1 MPIRKVKEKYATKDG
16 RMYSFYQNVKNID
29 GTTKRFESEKFMTE
43 EEAIEAEKAYLS
55 KYKDLEVNPHMTF
68 KEAYLKYYEYQ
79 KDKVKDSTL
88 KTYRD
93 RIKYMG
99 IYDDVELVD
108 LNGEHYQKWRNMMN
122 DTDLNDRY
130 KNDIQKFIKQVL
142 NFAESQWDFNLRKF
156 YRKMVPF
163 KTPGALPKEMIF
175 YTPEEFYAFIAEA
188 DDLRYRCLYKM
199 LYYCGLR
206 RSEARGLQWKHV
218 DLFNKKISIKQ
229 QCLNPSTTN
238 ANSEWYLSSPKTPS
252 SVRTLPITDNLA
264 DELKELRDK
273 MKMYKQFKLD
283 WFVFGDEDPLSYH
296 QMNYYKDKYADKAGV
311 KRLNLHGFRHSCA
324 SVLIHGSTPI
334 PVVANYLG
342 HSDST
347 ETLETYTHMFEDDL
361 KGVPK
366 YLDTLLQDLSKKF
379 VE

>member
-122 DTDLNDRY
+122 DTELNDRY
-130 KNDIQKFIKQVL
+130 KNDIL
-142 NFAESQWDFNLRKF
+142 
-156 YRKMVPF
+156 
-163 KTPGALPKEMIF
+163 
-175 YTPEEFYAFIAEA
+175 YT
-188 DDLRYRCLYKM
+188 
-199 LYYCGLR
+199 
-206 RSEARGLQWKHV
+206 
-218 DLFNKKISIKQ
+218 
-229 QCLNPSTTN
+229 
-238 ANSEWYLSSPKTPS
+238 
-252 SVRTLPITDNLA
+252 
-264 DELKELRDK
+264 
-273 MKMYKQFKLD
+273 
-283 WFVFGDEDPLSYH
+283 
-296 QMNYYKDKYADKAGV
+296 
-311 KRLNLHGFRHSCA
+311 
-324 SVLIHGSTPI
+324 
-334 PVVANYLG
+334 
-342 HSDST
+342 
-347 ETLETYTHMFEDDL
+347 
-361 KGVPK
+361 
-366 YLDTLLQDLSKKF
+366 
-379 VE
+379 